1 MPALLR
7 AQRIGEK
14 AAAVGFDWP
23 DIGGVREKVVEELR
37 EIDEAVASGDR
48 AAIEHEVGDLLLAAS
63 RLSAKLGVAPED
75 ALRSAL
81 RRFQSRF
88 EAMEDQVIAGGGA
101 VGKTPLEE
109 LDRIWNQVKKA
120 EPPLP
125 KK

>member
-1 MPALLR
+1 
-7 AQRIGEK
+7 
-14 AAAVGFDWP
+14 
-23 DIGGVREKVVEELR
+23 LR

-48 AAIEHEVGDLLLAAS
+48 AQIEHEIGDLLLAAS

-88 EAMEDQVIAGGGA
+88 EAMEDRVTARGDKVA
-101 VGKTPLEE
+101 ETPLEE
-109 LDRIWNQVKKA
+109 LDRIWNEVKRVA
-120 EPPLP
+120 QALP